1 MSGMSGEKLAVVS
14 VLTFVALV
22 AVAGVLLAVVASNAA

>member
-1 MSGMSGEKLAVVS
+1 MAESISVVTGDDG

-22 AVAGVLLAVVASNAA
+22 AVFLIDSYIKNVNH